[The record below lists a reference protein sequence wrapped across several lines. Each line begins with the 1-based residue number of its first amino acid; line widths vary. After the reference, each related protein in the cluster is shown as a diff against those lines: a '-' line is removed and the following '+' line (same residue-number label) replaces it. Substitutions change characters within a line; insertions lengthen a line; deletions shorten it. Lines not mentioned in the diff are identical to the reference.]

1 MSGRF
6 TSSSYLAAS
15 LCSVLPLL
23 LPNSISNSIC
33 GAERW
38 APQIALPGLS
48 TGNSALCQTVG
59 LRCAS
64 SPRWG
69 FFASKE
75 QRPCFLPALCDFA

>member
-6 TSSSYLAAS
+6 TSPSYLAAS

-33 GAERW
+33 GAEQW

-48 TGNSALCQTVG
+48 TGNNALCQTVG
-59 LRCAS
+59 LGCDS
-64 SPRWG
+64 SPRWS

-75 QRPCFLPALCDFA
+75 QRLCSLSVLCDFA